1 MEGKFFGLVH
11 FLYAICW
18 QALGKVANP
27 ATGKPER
34 NLDFAQSII
43 EILETLQ
50 EKTKGNLDREEEKA
64 LSAVLADL
72 RLNYI
77 DERGKKEP
85 ATEKE
90 PAKDEH
96 ADKEKKPEEKT
107 GENA

>member
-1 MEGKFFGLVH
+1 MEGRFFGLVH

-27 ATGKPER
+27 ATGKPEK

-50 EKTKGNLDREEEKA
+50 EKTKGNLDKEEEKA

-77 DERGKKEP
+77 DEREKKEP
-85 ATEKE
+85 APNE
-90 PAKDEH
+90 P